1 MNDYFKS
8 KRAMYIFALIRM
20 DGLNRADT
28 LGISDEMCRNKRKAL
43 TWYTRI
49 KNIVEKKHDQDTN
62 NAIEVLDRLYKNMI
76 DY

>member
-8 KRAMYIFALIRM
+8 KRAMYIFALTRM
-20 DGLNRADT
+20 DGPNRAGT
-28 LGISDEMCRNKRKAL
+28 LGISDEMYRNKRKAL

-49 KNIVEKKHDQDTN
+49 KNTVERKHDQDTID
-62 NAIEVLDRLYKNMI
+62 AMKVLDRLYKNMT